1 MLILWDSIVVRHLC
15 IEYIDE
21 PTAIEQ
27 VPSLPGRYG
36 LGSKFACSLTG
47 LFCSKV
53 CMSARHG
60 CVAGTR
66 HAQALYTL
74 LLWWEMCISIHPH
87 P

>member
-21 PTAIEQ
+21 PTAIEH

-36 LGSKFACSLTG
+36 LGSKLACSLTG
-47 LFCSKV
+47 LICSGV

-60 CVAGTR
+60 CVAGTH